1 MQSSG
6 WVGSK
11 DKLDM
16 NLALEEDRKKKKEDR
31 AHIYYLN
38 EKCCRILEAGSN
50 IIF

>member
-16 NLALEEDRKKKKEDR
+16 NLALEEDRKKKNTE
-31 AHIYYLN
+31 HIYT
-38 EKCCRILEAGSN
+38 ILMKSVVESQRQEA
-50 IIF
+50 I

>member
-16 NLALEEDRKKKKEDR
+16 NLALEEDR

-38 EKCCRILEAGSN
+38 EKCRIIEAGSN
-50 IIF
+50 LIF